1 MPASGAAGA
10 AAEADGGAAGGGAAP
25 PGGGAPPP
33 APADAQRVRV
43 PQKVPGFVSREGL
56 RTAVEEGGAQ
66 YSPLYLWTAEAREA
80 EWSNFDKSKRRNLS
94 NRFNE
99 HIRVRA
105 ARAPSRR
112 LDAMPFLR

>member
-10 AAEADGGAAGGGAAP
+10 AAEANGGAAGSGTAP
-25 PGGGAPPP
+25 PGGAAPPP
-33 APADAQRVRV
+33 APADARRVRV
-43 PQKVPGFVSREGL
+43 PTPVPGFVSREGL
-56 RTAVEEGGAQ
+56 RTAVEEGGMH
-66 YSPLYLWTAEAREA
+66 YSPLYLWTAEARDAVWGTLDQSE
-80 EWSNFDKSKRRNLS
+80 RRNLS

-105 ARAPSRR
+105 ARAALRR